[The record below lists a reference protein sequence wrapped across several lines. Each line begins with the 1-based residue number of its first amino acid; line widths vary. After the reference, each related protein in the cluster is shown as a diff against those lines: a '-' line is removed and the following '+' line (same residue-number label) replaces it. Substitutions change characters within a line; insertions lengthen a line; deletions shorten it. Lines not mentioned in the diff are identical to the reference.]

1 MASSVELNTG
11 AKIMRTEKRSVH
23 ARGRRSL
30 RSLPNIGAVTEKKL
44 NRIGIFA
51 ADDFLSRDPYDVF
64 SELRQKVDPT
74 LCRCAL
80 ALVVGAKLGQP
91 WHRITKATAWEYE
104 KRHPDH
110 LWGKC

>member
-1 MASSVELNTG
+1 VASSVEFKEWSRKMKMVKG
-11 AKIMRTEKRSVH
+11 SVH
-23 ARGRRSL
+23 ARGLRSL

-91 WHRITKATAWEYE
+91 WHLITKATAREYE

-110 LWGKC
+110 RWGKC